1 MTRFR
6 YAGYPTSAGEA
17 NVVVDGSPNEGT
29 VLTLTHWP
37 GYPQPP
43 GFEFD
48 LAAEMAFNYLGQ
60 PIDHPPADVVT
71 NNHFDQDG
79 LVGLHALTEPDLS
92 LQHRRLLIDVAAAG
106 DFAIYRDRRAARASM
121 TIDAYAD
128 SDRSPIA
135 GGARKMHS

>member
-1 MTRFR
+1 MARFR
-6 YAGYPTSAGEA
+6 YAGYPASAGEP

-48 LAAEMAFNYLGQ
+48 LSAEMAFHYLDR

-79 LVGLHALTEPDLS
+79 LVGLHALTKPALS
-92 LQHRRLLIDVAAAG
+92 LQHRLLLIDVAAAG
-106 DFAIYRDRRAARASM
+106 LRDLSRSSRRTS
-121 TIDAYAD
+121 ING
-128 SDRSPIA
+128 DRCVCQFRSLTD
-135 GGARKMHS
+135 R